1 MQNADPSPI
10 AKASLDNGMEE
21 NLMLTRH
28 CRDHEPLGAGGEGRV
43 EVGLPLL
50 GALLRGCDPPQ
61 SVRTRAHVGLCTCF
75 RPYLHGV
82 ISGCQNET

>member
-21 NLMLTRH
+21 NSMLTRH

-50 GALLRGCDPPQ
+50 GALLP
-61 SVRTRAHVGLCTCF
+61 GL
-75 RPYLHGV
+75 
-82 ISGCQNET
+82 